1 MNRFCSI
8 NSQTII
14 SLSVKLVEPNWDYF
28 VHAPL
33 ENGLVRFE
41 TKTERALY
49 AKVIASEAN
58 WMESQTCDRFIA
70 YLRAKQDLD
79 SFREG
84 FKAKRNQLFK
94 GLISLDT

>member
-1 MNRFCSI
+1 MDKL
-8 NSQTII
+8 NSSNVQAIV
-14 SLSVKLVEPNWDYF
+14 SVLLKLVEPNWDYF

-33 ENGLVRFE
+33 EEGVVQFE

-58 WMESQTCDRFIA
+58 WIESKTCDRFIA
-70 YLRAKQDLD
+70 YLWARQELD

-84 FKAKRNQLFK
+84 FEIKKSKLFK
-94 GLISLDT
+94 V